1 MAMVTPVMA
10 MCAEIGRMRSA
21 VDLPLR
27 RCRGRIDQHRAE
39 SQERCRDNGSRNP
52 TPHDG
57 LLLQIIQMRAAISPN
72 SWRRGRQK
80 RARSEADPF
89 AFLAIALTSDSSDG
103 DDGGGDDD
111 DDASGA
117 NDDDGGDDNDGG
129 DVASALPSS
138 PVWYL
143 PERPPQ
149 RQDC

>member
-1 MAMVTPVMA
+1 MI
-10 MCAEIGRMRSA
+10 E
-21 VDLPLR
+21 L
-27 RCRGRIDQHRAE
+27 H
-39 SQERCRDNGSRNP
+39 
-52 TPHDG
+52 
-57 LLLQIIQMRAAISPN
+57 AAISLV
-72 SWRRGRQK
+72 SWQRPRRKQAHGDAGLFVRQ
-80 RARSEADPF
+80 
-89 AFLAIALTSDSSDG
+89 AIALTSDSSDG

-149 RQDC
+149 RRDC